1 MDGIYNW
8 SHRKWTK
15 NTGKALNENFTSVF
29 SKEWTWGAMRSG
41 NNMLLVQRTF
51 KEEEL
56 LGVFLLA
63 LLEGGFVRF
72 GEGADEVDQD
82 IACISN
88 KEGLDKLGIV
98 FTSAWNLR

>member
-1 MDGIYNW
+1 MSVDRTEFGI
-8 SHRKWTK
+8 
-15 NTGKALNENFTSVF
+15 
-29 SKEWTWGAMRSG
+29 
-41 NNMLLVQRTF
+41 
-51 KEEEL
+51 
-56 LGVFLLA
+56 LGVFLVA

-72 GEGADEVDQD
+72 GEGAKEVDQD